1 MHKLMKIHVK
11 YFASVRDLMGTE
23 SKDLDIDKS
32 LSVYELWKDLTA
44 KLNVPKDVLIAV
56 NNKYVDK
63 DFKLN
68 DGDEVAYFPPVT
80 GG

>member
-1 MHKLMKIHVK
+1 MKIHVK
-11 YFASVRDLMGTE
+11 YFASVRDLMEIE
-23 SKDLDIDKS
+23 SEDLNLETS
-32 LSVYELWKDLTA
+32 LSVYELWKELTL
-44 KLNVPKDVLIAV
+44 KVKVPKDILIAV
-56 NNKYVDK
+56 NHEYVDK